1 MWVLGGMPSQREIKR
16 AEAHELAEAW
26 TDAEVTVTGRP
37 TDRLTQK
44 EALGLLDAWLLAT
57 KNRHRRIG
65 TSYLVRTVIA
75 ERLLEKGATLGAW
88 THALVGVRARLSWA
102 PGEPAVSSRTS

>member
-1 MWVLGGMPSQREIKR
+1 M

-26 TDAEVTVTGRP
+26 IEAEVTVTGRP

-57 KNRHRRIG
+57 QNRHRRTGSSMLI
-65 TSYLVRTVIA
+65 RTVIA
-75 ERLLEKGATLGAW
+75 ERLLEKGATLDGR

-102 PGEPAVSSRTS
+102 PGEPAVTSRTS